1 MNSNYLYI
9 AIFILITTYS
19 CNKKKNLGL
28 ELDNEVKPIITNQFK
43 IDFINKILKDT
54 SQLNMNL
61 YNESFIFMLN
71 LDKKVYTVKNNL
83 SIKHLNE
90 IQFLSLHLKSND
102 TIFIR
107 KQLLENIENEDLI
120 KSGIKSLNWDELID
134 YHFDDNDLDIEYFVS
149 QDSINKVETLL
160 KDKGI
165 LYLSTPIFN
174 SDLNLAY
181 LEMEHG
187 VTGESIIFARKHN
200 RWITKYVTNEWIR

>member
-1 MNSNYLYI
+1 M
-9 AIFILITTYS
+9 ITTYS

>member
-1 MNSNYLYI
+1 M
-9 AIFILITTYS
+9 
-19 CNKKKNLGL
+19 
-28 ELDNEVKPIITNQFK
+28 LDNEGKPIITNQFK
-43 IDFINKILKDT
+43 FDFINKILKDT

-71 LDKKVYTVKNNL
+71 LDKKVYNVKNDL